1 MPKSDKASTTAF
13 ITEGSA
19 FNMPPLKGFAEHKI
33 WASNPK
39 YAMLP
44 KEAEYVHEQG
54 WPAKPNAAV
63 QLIIVNFVL
72 PDIVAKAING
82 MPTKRALAWGED
94 QVKLA
99 LQGKL
104 KTEGKS

>member
-1 MPKSDKASTTAF
+1 MLWKSAIVSATAVA
-13 ITEGSA
+13 TA
-19 FNMPPLKGFAEHKI
+19 AE
-33 WASNPK
+33 
-39 YAMLP
+39 
-44 KEAEYVHEQG
+44 
-54 WPAKPNAAV
+54 PNAAV
-63 QLIIVNFVL
+63 QLIVVNFVL

-104 KTEGKS
+104 RTEGKG

>member
-1 MPKSDKASTTAF
+1 
-13 ITEGSA
+13 
-19 FNMPPLKGFAEHKI
+19 
-33 WASNPK
+33 
-39 YAMLP
+39 MLP
-44 KEAEYVHEQG
+44 KEADYVHEQG

-63 QLIIVNFVL
+63 QLIVVNFVL

-104 KTEGKS
+104 RTEGKG